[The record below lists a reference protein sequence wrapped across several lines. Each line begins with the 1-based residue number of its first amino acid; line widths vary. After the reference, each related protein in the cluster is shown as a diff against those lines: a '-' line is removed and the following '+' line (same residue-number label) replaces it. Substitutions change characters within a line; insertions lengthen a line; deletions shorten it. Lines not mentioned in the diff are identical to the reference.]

1 MHTPSAC
8 PSARVPEETPP
19 WSRTPCR
26 RCPRPFVLA
35 LGSSPRK
42 PWRLAAWLAPDACP
56 GFPVRTAARRLQTSP
71 RTGFVDRPV
80 WPPSTLAPPLGGFT
94 AACRAAHLL
103 RRQGLCLTGAPR
115 EEGHLPPHREAL
127 CTSRVECRGFGT
139 AGGPSRAGLLGVQQL
154 RPPSTRESVPPTRC
168 LPSED
173 ADLGSARGLGGSRF
187 FCCSERGQRRAWRA
201 SVAVPRALVRRP
213 GGDRKG
219 HEGTWEGSE
228 DQASPQSVCR
238 CPDGHTPHDARPEKG
253 GLSPNTPTPAEA

>member
-1 MHTPSAC
+1 MHTPSAR

-26 RCPRPFVLA
+26 RRPRPFVLA
-35 LGSSPRK
+35 PGSSPRK
-42 PWRLAAWLAPDACP
+42 PWRLAARLAPDACP

-80 WPPSTLAPPLGGFT
+80 RPPSTLAPPLGGFT

-103 RRQGLCLTGAPR
+103 RRRGLCLTGAPR

-168 LPSED
+168 LPSEG

-187 FCCSERGQRRAWRA
+187 FCCSERG
-201 SVAVPRALVRRP
+201 
-213 GGDRKG
+213 
-219 HEGTWEGSE
+219 
-228 DQASPQSVCR
+228 
-238 CPDGHTPHDARPEKG
+238 
-253 GLSPNTPTPAEA
+253 

>member
-1 MHTPSAC
+1 M
-8 PSARVPEETPP
+8 
-19 WSRTPCR
+19 SRTPCR

-35 LGSSPRK
+35 PGSSPRK
-42 PWRLAAWLAPDACP
+42 PWRLAARLAPDACP

-80 WPPSTLAPPLGGFT
+80 WPLSMLAPPLGGFT
-94 AACRAAHLL
+94 GACRAAHLL

-127 CTSRVECRGFGT
+127 CTSRVECRG
-139 AGGPSRAGLLGVQQL
+139 GPPVLGCWGFSSSAPPARVSQC
-154 RPPSTRESVPPTRC
+154 RPLAVCP
-168 LPSED
+168 
-173 ADLGSARGLGGSRF
+173 ARGQISGVREAWEEAGSLLLRG
-187 FCCSERGQRRAWRA
+187 GQRRAWRA

-213 GGDRKG
+213 GGDRKR
-219 HEGTWEGSE
+219 HEGMWEGSK

>member
-1 MHTPSAC
+1 M
-8 PSARVPEETPP
+8 
-19 WSRTPCR
+19 SRTPCR

-35 LGSSPRK
+35 PGSSPRK
-42 PWRLAAWLAPDACP
+42 PWRLAARLAPDACP

-80 WPPSTLAPPLGGFT
+80 RPPSTLAPPLGGFT

-168 LPSED
+168 LPSEV

-187 FCCSERGQRRAWRA
+187 SAAQRGAAPCVESFGRSPTSSRPEAG
-201 SVAVPRALVRRP
+201 RRP
-213 GGDRKG
+213 
-219 HEGTWEGSE
+219 
-228 DQASPQSVCR
+228 
-238 CPDGHTPHDARPEKG
+238 
-253 GLSPNTPTPAEA
+253 